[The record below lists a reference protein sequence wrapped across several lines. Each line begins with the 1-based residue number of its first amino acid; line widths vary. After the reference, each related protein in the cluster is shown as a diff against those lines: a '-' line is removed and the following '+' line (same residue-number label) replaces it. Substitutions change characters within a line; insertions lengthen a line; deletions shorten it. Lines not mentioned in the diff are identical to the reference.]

1 VDRFPKRFVREIV
14 MELGDALDLGRQA
27 FYMALATAA
36 PILIIGLLVGLT
48 ISVFQSVT
56 QLQEQT
62 LTFVPK
68 IAAMVVA
75 AAYFIPWI
83 ASRMLA
89 YTMEMF
95 SSNAG

>member
-1 VDRFPKRFVREIV
+1 MD
-14 MELGDALDLGRQA
+14 LGAALDLGRSA
-27 FYMALATAA
+27 FYMALSTSA
-36 PILIIGLLVGLT
+36 PILLIGLVVGLT
-48 ISVFQSVT
+48 ISVVQSVT

-83 ASRMLA
+83 AARMLSFA
-89 YTMEMF
+89 QEMF
-95 SSNAG
+95 GRQPWE